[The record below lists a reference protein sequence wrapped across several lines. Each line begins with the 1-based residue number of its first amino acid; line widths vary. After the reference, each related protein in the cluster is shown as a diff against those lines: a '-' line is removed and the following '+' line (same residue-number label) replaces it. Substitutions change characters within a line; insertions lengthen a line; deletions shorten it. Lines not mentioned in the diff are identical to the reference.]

1 LALSLVGF
9 NVGVELGQLVIVGV
23 FLPLAFLLRKS
34 KFYYV
39 VVFRGGSWIALLV
52 ALGWFIERAF
62 QVSVFL

>member
-23 FLPLAFLLRKS
+23 FLPLAFLLRDS
-34 KFYYV
+34 KFYHV
-39 VVFRGGSWIALLV
+39 VIFRGGSWIAFLV